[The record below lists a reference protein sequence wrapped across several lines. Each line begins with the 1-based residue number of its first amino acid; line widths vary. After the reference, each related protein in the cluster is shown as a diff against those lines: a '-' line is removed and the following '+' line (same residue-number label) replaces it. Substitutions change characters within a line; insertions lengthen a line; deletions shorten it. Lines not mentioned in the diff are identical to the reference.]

1 MDLQKFFRP
10 PIYILRLFSFE
21 VLLSMPGHV
30 ADGEWWLTAVVVK
43 KPQNRQLC
51 QFPPTHPPS
60 ILGQVV
66 KWIPYHLHSLRGKA
80 IPFLITFP
88 LPRQLQDSE
97 KGFWQWHF
105 TQSWCYHVKFVKK
118 DQQCSAY
125 TLYVLSS
132 YSPYILGTET
142 MPGWWKC
149 KPEVVSLWPKMLWR
163 RSFPRLGPNFSGN
176 WVLTRGTQ
184 CQRGAHCQRGTQ
196 CQRGAQTEP
205 ENIVV
210 HNPTQQSVSIC
221 VTEEAQRMIQRAI
234 QKRVNKWKPPTEVER
249 LANRKILYA
258 RGLNHQF

>member
-21 VLLSMPGHV
+21 VLLSTPGHV

-51 QFPPTHPPS
+51 QFPTTHPPP

-105 TQSWCYHVKFVKK
+105 TQSWCYHVRFVKK

-184 CQRGAHCQRGTQ
+184 CQRGAHCQRG
-196 CQRGAQTEP
+196 AQTAREHSCPQSNPAVSLNLCHRGSTKNDP
-205 ENIVV
+205 ESNSKES
-210 HNPTQQSVSIC
+210 QQV
-221 VTEEAQRMIQRAI
+221 EASNRSRKTH
-234 QKRVNKWKPPTEVER
+234 KR
-249 LANRKILYA
+249 ILY
-258 RGLNHQF
+258 LCM